1 MTLRELEMTLPNGF
15 YDGEL
20 GEIVV
25 DFLSLSARLKLRVF
39 VSLPATEKETGVL
52 YREVTVHLEN
62 LLAIHLCNGERMTAF
77 EKLEDRWMQIQ
88 GFNPKAEEIA
98 EIPAVNGISLE
109 CIYGFFFL
117 GWINCMYL
125 AAETAVLI

>member
-15 YDGEL
+15 HDAEL

-25 DFLSLSARLKLRVF
+25 DFLSLSARLKLRVL

-52 YREVTVHLEN
+52 YREITVHLKD

-77 EKLEDRWMQIQ
+77 KKLEDRWMQIQ
-88 GFNPKAEEIA
+88 GFNPKAEEITKIHA
-98 EIPAVNGISLE
+98 MNGIALE
-109 CIYGFFFL
+109 CIYGFFFH
-117 GWINCMYL
+117 GWNNCMYL
-125 AAETAVLI
+125 AAETAALI